1 MQTLVLFRAAPGAGK
16 STFIDTHGLRQYALS
31 ADELRMLCRSPQMT
45 PDGSYQIDTNSESV
59 VWSTLFSLLEQRMK
73 NGEFT
78 VIDAT
83 NSKTSEMNAY
93 KKLCD
98 KYRYRMYCVDMTD
111 LPIEE
116 CKRRNASRVP
126 LKVVPEDCIDKM
138 YSRFKTQKIPSGI
151 TVLKPDEFDRVF
163 FHKIDLS
170 EYKKI
175 VHIGD
180 IHGCYT
186 ALMEYFK
193 DGFRDDYFYI
203 FLGDYTDRGIENAE
217 TLNFMMDAVQRKNVL
232 ALQGNHECYHKDTEV
247 LTDRGWKSIS
257 EINADSDMVAQFN
270 INTGVITFAHPSN
283 TVHNFAESLID
294 IESFNMHQIVTPNH
308 EVVYKYSKVKA
319 KELLKETNLAQ
330 YDFPIYGNVD
340 NCDYTISDDDLR
352 FLVWVVSDAT
362 IVRQEGSI
370 KTRIQFHL
378 SRQDKI
384 ENLTQLMDKIGIKYT
399 VRKCKDIPN
408 RQQQYMICTYGDFAR
423 KYDSLL
429 NHKKVYPEF
438 FTQLS
443 RRQALIVLDEIIK
456 TDGYKK
462 SNIITELSTVS
473 KENADVIQTMC
484 ITHGVACTIKKHDN
498 SCGFNKNG
506 VIYR

>member
-16 STFIDTHGLRQYALS
+16 STFIDTHGLRPYALS

-93 KKLCD
+93 KQLCD
-98 KYRYRMYCVDMTD
+98 KYRYRMYCIDMTD

-126 LKVVPEDCIDKM
+126 LKVVPDECIDKM

-180 IHGCYT
+180 IHGAYT

-232 ALQGNHECYHKDTEV
+232 ALQGNHEKWIWEWAN
-247 LTDRGWKSIS
+247 GENGSKSN
-257 EINADSDMVAQFN
+257 EFE
-270 INTGVITFAHPSN
+270 F
-283 TVHNFAESLID
+283 
-294 IESFNMHQIVTPNH
+294 VTKPQL
-308 EVVYKYSKVKA
+308 EEA
-319 KELLKETNLAQ
+319 NL
-330 YDFPIYGNVD
+330 
-340 NCDYTISDDDLR
+340 
-352 FLVWVVSDAT
+352 
-362 IVRQEGSI
+362 
-370 KTRIQFHL
+370 
-378 SRQDKI
+378 DKK
-384 ENLTQLMDKIGIKYT
+384 L
-399 VRKCKDIPN
+399 VRKFCRKLG
-408 RQQQYMICTYGDFAR
+408 QCAWYTYGDKEIFVSHGGIPTLPESP
-423 KYDSLL
+423 SLIAT
-429 NHKKVYPEF
+429 Y
-438 FTQLS
+438 QY
-443 RRQALIVLDEIIK
+443 I
-456 TDGYKK
+456 
-462 SNIITELSTVS
+462 
-473 KENADVIQTMC
+473 
-484 ITHGVACTIKKHDN
+484 HGVGKYGDADAVAKTWLETTADN
-498 SCGFNKNG
+498 MYQVHGHRNITSAPVSVNDRVFNLEGK
-506 VIYR
+506 VQMDSTR